1 MGSELSARVVEGSPN
16 HPSHLSPLQ
25 LIACLA
31 LGLPVAGVGPT
42 PAATAAIRPAPG
54 ELEDARRAARERL
67 VLRLTELADWCSK
80 KKLYASRSG
89 VFEALIH
96 FDPDHTEARRGLGYK
111 RGRDGEWIPPKKSK
125 EPRDWDK
132 AAAREFPE
140 RRTAL
145 VVEYREEML
154 QLLERFAETLT
165 EADRESIFADIL
177 FADPDDARVHELR
190 GEVKVDDAWVL
201 VQTSRAATRR
211 TQLKERVVEA
221 FASAP
226 KPQRTEPNERE
237 QALGIEWTAVFATPE
252 VRSLGTGDE
261 SEIERM
267 VTAMHATRAYFNG
280 AFGCEA
286 SYPDPLTVFTLPR
299 ASDKL
304 AFLMGHPSIDAE
316 YRKFLMDLDGSG
328 IQGSGDLAHWA
339 PDERRRLDGMVRQAI
354 GWLLAGEYGIGT
366 KQGWIFEGFGLYMT
380 RELVGTRLTWFVR
393 ESKYL
398 TPEEDQALKARLMDS
413 RANWMNEAHKLFTS
427 DKPTKLQFMLGKTVN
442 QLTTEDMLY
451 AYVLAAFLL
460 EAESEKLPELIRK
473 IGAGSTSQEA
483 FQLVFGLDVRQL
495 DERVKRWL
503 SERR

>member
-1 MGSELSARVVEGSPN
+1 
-16 HPSHLSPLQ
+16 
-25 LIACLA
+25 
-31 LGLPVAGVGPT
+31 
-42 PAATAAIRPAPG
+42 
-54 ELEDARRAARERL
+54 
-67 VLRLTELADWCSK
+67 
-80 KKLYASRSG
+80 
-89 VFEALIH
+89 
-96 FDPDHTEARRGLGYK
+96 
-111 RGRDGEWIPPKKSK
+111 
-125 EPRDWDK
+125 
-132 AAAREFPE
+132 
-140 RRTAL
+140 
-145 VVEYREEML
+145 
-154 QLLERFAETLT
+154 
-165 EADRESIFADIL
+165 
-177 FADPDDARVHELR
+177 
-190 GEVKVDDAWVL
+190 
-201 VQTSRAATRR
+201 
-211 TQLKERVVEA
+211 
-221 FASAP
+221 
-226 KPQRTEPNERE
+226 
-237 QALGIEWTAVFATPE
+237 
-252 VRSLGTGDE
+252 
-261 SEIERM
+261 M
-267 VTAMHATRAYFNG
+267 VTAMHATRSYFKG

-304 AFLMGHPSIDAE
+304 AFLMGHPSIEPE

-339 PDERRRLDGMVRQAI
+339 PDERRRMDGMVRQAI

-366 KQGWIFEGFGLYMT
+366 QQGWIFEGFGLYMT

-413 RANWMNEAHKLFTS
+413 KANWMNEAYKLFTAE
-427 DKPTKLQFMLGKTVN
+427 KPTKLQFMLGKTVN

-460 EAESEKLPELIRK
+460 EAESEKLPGLIRK

>member
-1 MGSELSARVVEGSPN
+1 LSS
-16 HPSHLSPLQ
+16 LQ

-31 LGLPVAGVGPT
+31 LGLSAA
-42 PAATAAIRPAPG
+42 PAHTAPASGAIVRSTPG
-54 ELEDARRAARERL
+54 ELEEARHAARERL
-67 VLRLTELADWCSK
+67 VVRLTDLADWCTK
-80 KKLYASRSG
+80 KKLYASRVG
-89 VFEALIH
+89 VYDSLLH

-111 RGRDGEWIPPKKSK
+111 RGRDGEWLPPKKAKS
-125 EPRDWDK
+125 PRDWDK
-132 AAAREFPE
+132 SAAREFPE

-154 QLLERFAETLT
+154 QLLERFAENLT
-165 EADRESIFADIL
+165 EAERDAIFADIL
-177 FADPDDARVHELR
+177 FADPDDPRVRELR
-190 GEVKVDDAWVL
+190 GEVKVGDAWVL

-211 TQLKERVVEA
+211 AQLKERVVQA
-221 FASAP
+221 FSSAP

-237 QALGIEWTAVFATPE
+237 LALGIEWTAVFATPE
-252 VRSLGTGDE
+252 VRSLGTGEE

-267 VTAMHATRAYFNG
+267 VTAMHATRSYFNG

-304 AFLMGHPSIDAE
+304 AFLMGHPSIEPE

-339 PDERRRLDGMVRQAI
+339 PDERRRMDGMVRQAI

-366 KQGWIFEGFGLYMT
+366 QQGWIFEGFGLYMT

-413 RANWMNEAHKLFTS
+413 KANWMNEAYKLFTAE
-427 DKPTKLQFMLGKTVN
+427 KPTKLQFMLGKTVN

-460 EAESEKLPELIRK
+460 EAESEKLPGLIRK

>member
-1 MGSELSARVVEGSPN
+1 MTPIS
-16 HPSHLSPLQ
+16 

-31 LGLPVAGVGPT
+31 FGLPAGTVCSPS
-42 PAATAAIRPAPG
+42 PSPLVRSVPG
-54 ELEDARRAARERL
+54 ELEEARQAARERL
-67 VLRLTELADWCSK
+67 VLKLGELSEWCTK
-80 KKLYASRSG
+80 KKLYACRVG
-89 VFEALIH
+89 VFEALVH

-111 RGRDGEWIPPKKSK
+111 RGRDGEWLPPKKQK

-132 AAAREFPE
+132 SAAREFPE
-140 RRTAL
+140 RRSAL

-154 QLLERFAETLT
+154 ALLERFAETMT
-165 EADRESIFADIL
+165 EEDREAIFADIL
-177 FADPDDARVHELR
+177 FADPDDARVHELK
-190 GEVKVDDAWVL
+190 GEVKVGDAWVL

-211 TQLKERVVEA
+211 AQLKERVVEA
-221 FASAP
+221 YASAP
-226 KPQRTEPNERE
+226 KPERTEANERE
-237 QALGIEWTAVFATPE
+237 QALGIEWTAVFASPE
-252 VRSLGTGDE
+252 VRSLGTGEE

-267 VTAMHATRAYFNG
+267 VTAMHATLHYFNG

-286 SYPDPLTVFTLPR
+286 SYPDPLTVYTLPR

-304 AFLMGHPSIDAE
+304 AFLMAHPSIDAE

-339 PDERRRLDGMVRQAI
+339 PDEKRRLDGMVRQAL
-354 GWLLAGEYGIGT
+354 GWLLALEYGIGT
-366 KQGWIFEGFGLYMT
+366 QQGWIFEGFGLYMT

-413 RANWMNEAHKLFTS
+413 SSNWMNEAHKLFTAE
-427 DKPTKLQFMLGKTVN
+427 KPTKLQFMLGKNVN

-460 EAESEKLPELIRK
+460 EAESEKLPELIRM
-473 IGAGSTSQEA
+473 IGKGKTSQEA